1 MSPRAPYPRRRPPA
15 SRASA
20 RQCPPAHAGTRIVA
34 YLVDV
39 ALVLAHVAASR
50 LWSPSVV
57 LAAIVAAEV
66 IAVLII
72 ARAATGRS
80 PGTLLTGT
88 AAVRAGTDAAPGL
101 GRAAVRGLL
110 LTLLSATG
118 IGGLITLALGRDG
131 RDWVDRVAGT
141 AEVNLRAKRPWS
153 GLANLPGADAD
164 DDEPTL
170 VSPALSW
177 QGPAAPSAPPAPVEQ
192 LPEQP
197 APARPAERPAEA
209 AAFAAPPPIEDPS
222 QPAAPSGEDHL
233 RSAALAV
240 PEPPILM
247 VPASSPDWDRPQPR
261 AFDRTPAPP
270 ARYRSAARHRAS
282 VPIPQAEPAPTSSE
296 PVAPAIPRP
305 EPPASAIPAAPLA
318 RSRSRS
324 ADLPAAAAWIIL
336 DSGERE
342 PVDAVLV
349 LGRAPTSSDPSH
361 RLVTVTDPTRS
372 LSRTHLRL
380 GPAGRGGVWAEDMF
394 SSNGTVLRL
403 ADGTTRHLPRGERVE
418 LDLGSALVIGERTL
432 TIT

>member
-20 RQCPPAHAGTRIVA
+20 RQCPPAHAGTRIIA

-177 QGPAAPSAPPAPVEQ
+177 QGPVS
-192 LPEQP
+192 
-197 APARPAERPAEA
+197 
-209 AAFAAPPPIEDPS
+209 
-222 QPAAPSGEDHL
+222 
-233 RSAALAV
+233 
-240 PEPPILM
+240 
-247 VPASSPDWDRPQPR
+247 
-261 AFDRTPAPP
+261 
-270 ARYRSAARHRAS
+270 Y
-282 VPIPQAEPAPTSSE
+282 
-296 PVAPAIPRP
+296 
-305 EPPASAIPAAPLA
+305 
-318 RSRSRS
+318 
-324 ADLPAAAAWIIL
+324 
-336 DSGERE
+336 
-342 PVDAVLV
+342 
-349 LGRAPTSSDPSH
+349 
-361 RLVTVTDPTRS
+361 
-372 LSRTHLRL
+372 THLTL
-380 GPAGRGGVWAEDMF
+380 P
-394 SSNGTVLRL
+394 
-403 ADGTTRHLPRGERVE
+403 TTPYV
-418 LDLGSALVIGERTL
+418 
-432 TIT
+432 